1 MKNGVKPMDRLGV
14 ILRPHS
20 MVGTSPAQCPV
31 KLSSLSKI
39 FEVLEDQGIGTFN
52 LTIGSW
58 VSHGGPIDTNAV
70 VIAEL

>member
-1 MKNGVKPMDRLGV
+1 MDRLGV

-39 FEVLEDQGIGTFN
+39 FEILQDQGIGAFY

-58 VSHGGPIDTNAV
+58 VSHGGLINTSAV